1 MLTGSLALAV
11 FCLTTQRPAPQSADV
26 ASPPAQDRPVEPA
39 AAGEGVVQMLKDGKA
54 RFELLDTDGGRHKA
68 SLVRID
74 GDNVVLRSRHELF
87 IVPADQMQRSNRR
100 GDRPWDGALVGL
112 SVGLGVWALI
122 AEGDPGGGL
131 DWKADNP
138 DDWTVKDTVSLLAF
152 STTVGYIIDALHVGK
167 HTVFVGPMRAST
179 TKPKPGLTLNFAG
192 PPRERQLQVGY
203 RVTF

>member
-1 MLTGSLALAV
+1 MLTASLALAV

-26 ASPPAQDRPVEPA
+26 ASPPAQDRPVEPP

-74 GDNVVLRSRHELF
+74 GDNVVLRAREELF
-87 IVPADQMQRSNRR
+87 IVPADQLHRSDRR

-112 SVGLGVWALI
+112 SVGIGVWALVVQ
-122 AEGDPGGGL
+122 GDPAGTYR
-131 DWKADNP
+131 WKSDNP
-138 DDWTVKDTVSLLAF
+138 DDWTVKDTLSLLAF
-152 STTVGYIIDALHVGK
+152 STTLGYIIDALHVGK
-167 HTVFVGPMRAST
+167 HTVFVGPMRANVS
-179 TKPKPGLTLNFAG
+179 KPKAGLTLKFAG

-203 RVTF
+203 RLAF